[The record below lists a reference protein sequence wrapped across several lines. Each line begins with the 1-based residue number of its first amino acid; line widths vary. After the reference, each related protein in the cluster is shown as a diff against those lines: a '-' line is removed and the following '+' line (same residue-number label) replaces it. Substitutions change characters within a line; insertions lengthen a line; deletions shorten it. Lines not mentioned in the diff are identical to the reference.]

1 MVAFIG
7 DGAVQALQCRNLQDH
22 SPFLAVGV
30 LMPAE
35 KGKLYIYIYI
45 LYIIYIHLFF
55 YNTILVHPEIDKG
68 EYQRENRDAPPKE
81 VTDFMII
88 LLLIIEFH

>member
-35 KGKLYIYIYI
+35 KGNFITLYVYIYYIYIIYIYYIYMIYIYDIYMYIYIYYI
-45 LYIIYIHLFF
+45 LYICTYFL
-55 YNTILVHPEIDKG
+55 
-68 EYQRENRDAPPKE
+68 Q
-81 VTDFMII
+81 
-88 LLLIIEFH
+88 

>member
-1 MVAFIG
+1 MF
-7 DGAVQALQCRNLQDH
+7 C
-22 SPFLAVGV
+22 PLAYKCIVF
-30 LMPAE
+30 
-35 KGKLYIYIYI
+35 
-45 LYIIYIHLFF
+45 LFF